1 LDRRR
6 PALDA
11 RRGETW
17 TMTPS
22 PASGPPR
29 DDLKSWV
36 RAVARDRDRAAFA
49 RLFSHF
55 APRLIAFFSR
65 AGVPREVAEEIAQD
79 AMIVVWNKAEFYDP
93 AQAGV
98 ATWIFTIARN
108 LRVDRARREGRRARI
123 EADAVDDPG
132 LAPSG
137 EESLLTDERDAR
149 VREAVAALPAEQAAV
164 VRLSFYSEKPHAE
177 IARELGIPLGTVKSR
192 MRLAAARI
200 RAAWE
205 SEL

>member
-1 LDRRR
+1 MNLLS
-6 PALDA
+6 P
-11 RRGETW
+11 GGS
-17 TMTPS
+17 PS
-22 PASGPPR
+22 E
-29 DDLKSWV
+29 DFKSWV

-79 AMIVVWNKAEFYDP
+79 TMIAVWNKAESYDP

-98 ATWIFTIARN
+98 PTWIFTIARN

-123 EADAVDDPG
+123 EADAMDEPG

-137 EESLLTDERDAR
+137 EESLLADERDAR
-149 VREAVAALPAEQAAV
+149 IREAVAALPVEQAAV

-205 SEL
+205 SES